1 MKNQWN
7 IKQEPKGSSIGCV
20 DLSIVSKN
28 YYNIVPLTKVI
39 ARKIWERGNIV
50 NKTKCNLVI
59 DLKHFEVKSKPQRW

>member
-50 NKTKCNLVI
+50 NKTKYDTLGNIFAVSLCFL
-59 DLKHFEVKSKPQRW
+59 F